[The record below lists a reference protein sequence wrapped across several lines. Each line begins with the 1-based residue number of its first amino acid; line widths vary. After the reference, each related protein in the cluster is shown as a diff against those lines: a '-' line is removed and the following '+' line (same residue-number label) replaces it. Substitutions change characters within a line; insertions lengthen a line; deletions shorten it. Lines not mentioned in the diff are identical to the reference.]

1 MKRLFIILIVLSL
14 VLLVSAFAQ
23 QEKQKAPAAGMGKMG
38 VMPGM
43 MHGQMPG
50 AMGGQQGGPMALP
63 KLSDEQRTKIQDLGL
78 AHQKELVPLRA
89 DLQKQHANMKLEMT
103 ADKFNEGKVK
113 SIQGEVAKLMG
124 DIALKTALHQRA
136 VRDLLTPDQK
146 KQFDQRILSGGMM
159 GGRGPMGGG
168 VMGKGKM
175 MGRGGMTGK
184 GGMMGRGGMMGGAGM
199 GHGAM
204 MDKKAGPGGSDC
216 CGKCEGMK

>member
-1 MKRLFIILIVLSL
+1 
-14 VLLVSAFAQ
+14 
-23 QEKQKAPAAGMGKMG
+23 
-38 VMPGM
+38 
-43 MHGQMPG
+43 
-50 AMGGQQGGPMALP
+50 MALP

-89 DLQKQHANMKLEMT
+89 ELQKQHANMKLEMT

-146 KQFDQRILSGGMM
+146 KQFDQRILSGGTM

-184 GGMMGRGGMMGGAGM
+184 GGMMGRSGMMGGAGM

-204 MDKKAGPGGSDC
+204 MDKKAGPDGSDC
-216 CGKCEGMK
+216 CAKCGGMK